1 MKRKNIYNLM
11 LVAAMAIAFAGC
23 GVEDNSGAMFSES
36 VNVSPEPLLSPAE
49 STIVHYEYKYNL
61 GEFLQED
68 YLDLAELYGQVGRI
82 RDQRDL
88 LEQGYR
94 LFEDEEILEALQ
106 TITVN
111 LAEEKEIITQE
122 AQIMLNNLELEEY
135 RDEAINMIVNR
146 QWFDTMMPKLMEGRR
161 NYYLERN
168 GQVALVIQAGYS
180 EEGAPFS
187 NVWYTGEE
195 GKVLLITQEGNT
207 LQMLETSLNEGCYEG
222 EFEAWSLDGN
232 TGDMIWE
239 EGTFENG
246 ACAGAYTIGVSEGK
260 GGSDLFSLWSNKEGM
275 SYTEYEGSLE
285 ADGKTFVL
293 GELTYTFGEEALK
306 WEVYPEFVTY
316 AVTEQ
321 ENVSV
326 SDGSLEQLTQATEE
340 VQQASNAPQIRI
352 FDGMIQY
359 HDGEKWVSL
368 GEIEDLSK
376 EDPFYS
382 YTAARDSLMEATWNG
397 NAGSEEGNGRF
408 MDKLGVLSLREL
420 EEQAAEEAIEEPEP
434 TPVPTATP
442 KPAAKP
448 SKPASPAMPSNP
460 APTPSPT
467 PAPTPT
473 PEAEPDWS
481 PDIENDTDSDVE
493 PEPEDR
499 PGAEETPESEET
511 PEPDTGSGE
520 DTDIEWSDDI
530 L

>member
-1 MKRKNIYNLM
+1 MKRKNLYNLM
-11 LVAAMAIAFAGC
+11 LVAAMAITFAGC
-23 GVEDNSGAMFSES
+23 GVEDNSGTMFSES

-94 LFEDEEILEALQ
+94 LFEDEEIFEALQ

-111 LAEEKEIITQE
+111 LAEEKEIIGQE
-122 AQIMLNNLELEEY
+122 AQTMLNNLELEEY
-135 RDEAINMIVNR
+135 RNEAINMIVNR
-146 QWFDTMMPKLMEGRR
+146 QWFDRMMPKLMEGRR
-161 NYYLERN
+161 NYYLEQN

-180 EEGAPFS
+180 EEGVPFS

-195 GKVLLITQEGNT
+195 GEVLYLTQEGNT
-207 LQMLETSLNEGCYEG
+207 LQMLETSLAEGCYEG

-246 ACAGAYTIGVSEGK
+246 AYVGAYTIGVHEGK

-293 GELTYTFGEEALK
+293 GELTYTFEEETLIL
-306 WEVYPEFVTY
+306 ESYPEFVTY
-316 AVTEQ
+316 AVAEQ
-321 ENVSV
+321 ENASV
-326 SDGSLEQLTQATEE
+326 SDGSSEQLTQATEE
-340 VQQASNAPQIRI
+340 MQQASNAPQIRI

-359 HDGEKWVSL
+359 HNGEKWVSL
-368 GEIEDLSK
+368 GEIEALSK

-382 YTAARDSLMEATWNG
+382 YAAARDSLMEATWNG
-397 NAGSEEGNGRF
+397 NAGSAEGNGRF
-408 MDKLGVLSLREL
+408 VDKLGILSLREV
-420 EEQAAEEAIEEPEP
+420 EEQAAEETIDEAEP
-434 TPVPTATP
+434 TPAPTATP
-442 KPAAKP
+442 KPTARP
-448 SKPASPAMPSNP
+448 SKPASPSKPSNP
-460 APTPSPT
+460 TVTPS

-473 PEAEPDWS
+473 PTPEPEAEPDWS
-481 PDIENDTDSDVE
+481 PDIEEDTDSDME
-493 PEPEDR
+493 PET
-499 PGAEETPESEET
+499 EEEPESEET